1 MLVWCTSK
9 FIRWCDVTWPIPVK
23 HVCYAGQLLC
33 QQNFSIVCLCLS
45 YVNEDYFLTRTIIP
59 KGNTY

>member
-1 MLVWCTSK
+1 M
-9 FIRWCDVTWPIPVK
+9 TWPIPVK